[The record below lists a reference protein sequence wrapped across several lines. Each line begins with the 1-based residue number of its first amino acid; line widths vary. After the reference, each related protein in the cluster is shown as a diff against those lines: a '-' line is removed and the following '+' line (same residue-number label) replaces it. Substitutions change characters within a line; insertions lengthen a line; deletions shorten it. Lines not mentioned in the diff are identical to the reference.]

1 MSSSLTH
8 HRASLQGAGGPGW
21 PRPRSGEA
29 LVWGRS
35 HEYLSKRGFYLQVED
50 SRGVS
55 WTACRSAGD
64 PEAGALGGRSG
75 RWADGSAG
83 AWATGWPFPG
93 GAGLLFQ
100 PPPPVLQKVPTWAS
114 GPNLPEGALRAPGW
128 TEEQQRVSQQQASG
142 FQSKTPLGE
151 PRALAVWTRALTGR
165 WWPACPGGSPTESPS
180 QRLGPRGGAAAHR
193 D

>member
-21 PRPRSGEA
+21 PQPRSGEA

-35 HEYLSKRGFYLQVED
+35 HEYLSERGFYPQVED

-55 WTACRSAGD
+55 RVPSRSAGD

-100 PPPPVLQKVPTWAS
+100 PPLPVLQKVPTWAS
-114 GPNLPEGALRAPGW
+114 GPNLPAGALGAPASESAEGVGVPIQDTAPSPVLW
-128 TEEQQRVSQQQASG
+128 LCGPVHSQEDGGPPAQEEAQRSHLLSDWD
-142 FQSKTPLGE
+142 
-151 PRALAVWTRALTGR
+151 LA
-165 WWPACPGGSPTESPS
+165 
-180 QRLGPRGGAAAHR
+180 GGAAAHR